1 MNWARDLT
9 RMIAVSALLPMA
21 AKGARRRRSCMCLR
35 DSLIWVLVA
44 SELVCWTSLSR
55 EELNI
60 WIVDFI
66 VVAILRTRL
75 LEGFWG
81 C

>member
-1 MNWARDLT
+1 MNCARDLT
-9 RMIAVSALLPMA
+9 RMMAVSALLPMA
-21 AKGARRRRSCMCLR
+21 AKGARRRRSCICLR

-55 EELNI
+55 EELSL
-60 WIVDFI
+60 WMADLS
-66 VVAILRTRL
+66 VVAILRTRV
-75 LEGFWG
+75 LEG